1 MGPYTAAPMTPASP
15 PSNDPSIS
23 VVVPTRD
30 RPELLR
36 RALLSIVG
44 QRYEGEIEV
53 IVVFDQEEPVELD
66 IPQSE
71 IRHVRS
77 IANDEVAGLAGARN
91 CGIKAATGDLVA
103 YCDDDDEWLSQK
115 IRRQVDALARE
126 PHTEVVVTGTTI
138 VYETRTIDR
147 IPPEDHVTFDDLL
160 RSRVQEVHPSS
171 IVVKRSAMLDGIGLV
186 DEEIPGSYGED
197 YDWLLRAA
205 RRTPI
210 LVVRAPLVR
219 AYWHQASF
227 FADRWRSIIDAI
239 HYLLAKFPE
248 FHRQP
253 LGLALLYGR
262 LAFAHAALG
271 DRAEARTWARRT
283 LKLNPRERRAYL
295 ALAVSTRLV
304 SVETLMKLAHRR
316 GRGI

>member
-1 MGPYTAAPMTPASP
+1 M
-15 PSNDPSIS
+15 NPSIS

-36 RALLSIVG
+36 RSLTSIVG
-44 QRYEGEIEV
+44 QRYDGDIEV
-53 IVVFDQEEPVELD
+53 IVVFDQGTPTDVGVPEAD
-66 IPQSE
+66 ARH
-71 IRHVRS
+71 IRT
-77 IANDEVAGLAGARN
+77 IANDRVAGLAGARN
-91 CGIKAATGDLVA
+91 CGVLAAAGDLVA
-103 YCDDDDEWLSQK
+103 YCDDDDEWLPDK

-126 PHTEVVVTGTTI
+126 PDAEVVTTGTAI
-138 VYETRTIDR
+138 VYGSRTIDR
-147 IPPEDHVTFDDLL
+147 IPPDDHVTFDNLL
-160 RSRVQEVHPSS
+160 RSRVQEIHPSS
-171 IVVKRSAMLDGIGLV
+171 IVVKRSAMLNGIGLV

-205 RRTPI
+205 RRAPI
-210 LVVRAPLVR
+210 LVVRSPLTR

-227 FADRWRSIIDAI
+227 FADRWTSIIDAI

-248 FHRQP
+248 FHREP

-271 DRAEARTWARRT
+271 HRSEARMWARRT
-283 LKLNPRERRAYL
+283 LRLNPRERRAYL
-295 ALAVSTRLV
+295 AFAVSMRVV
-304 SVETLMKLAHRR
+304 SAPTLMRLAHRR